1 MQERF
6 LSNFYIR
13 WIGISL
19 VGIVAVIFLLAIFGN
34 LFLSEISQEVDI
46 GGKIDVTA
54 QIQINERAI
63 PVELSDMAG
72 QSVSLSDFLGKPLV
86 VLFWVTWNPHAADQ
100 VKIFDDYL
108 ASHGEELFAIVSIN
122 NLEDKST
129 VTNFMR
135 RGGYQIRVLLDENG
149 MVGERY
155 QTRNLPATYFIDKDG
170 IVRDIFVGVLS
181 EEVLMQKALRLLQ

>member
-13 WIGISL
+13 WTGISL
-19 VGIVAVIFLLAIFGN
+19 AIIVAVIFLLAIFGN

-46 GGKIDVTA
+46 GGEIDVTA
-54 QIQINERAI
+54 QIQIDERAI

-86 VLFWVTWNPHAADQ
+86 VLFWVTWNPLAVDQ
-100 VKIFDDYL
+100 MKIFDDYL
-108 ASHGEELFAIVSIN
+108 ASHDEELFAIVSIN

-135 RGGYQIRVLLDENG
+135 RGEYQVRVLLDENG
-149 MVGERY
+149 MIGEQY
-155 QTRNLPATYFIDKDG
+155 QIRNLPATYFIDQDG
-170 IVRDIFVGVLS
+170 IVRDIFIGVLS
-181 EEVLMQKALRLLQ
+181 EEMLMQKVLRQLQ